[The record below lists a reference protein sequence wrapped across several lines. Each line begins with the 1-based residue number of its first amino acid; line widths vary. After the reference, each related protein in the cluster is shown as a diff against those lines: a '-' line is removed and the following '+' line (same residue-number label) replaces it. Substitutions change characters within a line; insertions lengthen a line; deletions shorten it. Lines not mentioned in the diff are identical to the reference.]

1 MSKANT
7 GILQNAQPL
16 NWKQIEQLENQILA
30 NGGSAFFIEP
40 GGYIRLITNK
50 LAFQDVKDIAL
61 HKISILN
68 CSSNNK
74 ELKQE
79 YLKNKFNNQWKLDK
93 QYIRDAGDTNWQLIV
108 TKDNALLGKALL
120 GKMILGRRY

>member
-1 MSKANT
+1 MSKSNT

-16 NWKQIEQLENQILA
+16 NWEQIEQLENQILT

-40 GGYIRLITNK
+40 GGHIRLITNK
-50 LAFQDVKDIAL
+50 LAFQDIKDIAL

-68 CSSNNK
+68 YSSDNK

-79 YLKNKFNNQWKLDK
+79 YLKNRSNNQWKLDK
-93 QYIRDAGDTNWQLIV
+93 QYIRDTGDTIWQLIV
-108 TKDNALLGKALL
+108 SKDNALLGKALL